1 MKKRLFIAIDISD
14 DARNAAADYIND
26 ISKHLSGSSVKW
38 ERPQKLHI
46 TVKFLGNTE
55 EALMKSLK
63 DMLDNNAKATR
74 AFEIQLVGTGAFPN
88 ATRPRVLWL
97 GVRQASEEFA
107 DLASRI
113 DTDASKLGFESEN
126 KSFSPHLT
134 IARVRN
140 PHNSRELGV
149 EHASKTFGPISFT
162 SCELAMY
169 ESHLSAAGSS
179 HTKIH
184 VAKFEA

>member
-63 DMLDNNAKATR
+63 DMLDNNAKATK

-88 ATRPRVLWL
+88 ANRPRVLWL
-97 GVRQASEEFA
+97 GVRRASGELA

-126 KSFSPHLT
+126 KSFNPHLT

-140 PHNSRELGV
+140 PHNSRELGE

-162 SCELAMY
+162 SRELVLY
-169 ESHLSAAGSS
+169 ESHLSAAGSI